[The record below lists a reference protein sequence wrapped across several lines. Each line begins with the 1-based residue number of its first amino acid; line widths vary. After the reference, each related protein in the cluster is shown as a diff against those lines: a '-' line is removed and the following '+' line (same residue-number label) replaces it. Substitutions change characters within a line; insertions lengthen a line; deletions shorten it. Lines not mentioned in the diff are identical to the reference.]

1 MLTIEFD
8 TVIQARSIPL
18 PAPVM
23 LAPGQP
29 VRVVVM
35 YEETGSASVRASH
48 DDAISAL
55 CANPLVVPDF
65 VPLSRNGVHER

>member
-1 MLTIEFD
+1 MLAIEFD
-8 TVIQARSIPL
+8 TVVQAHSIPL
-18 PAPVM
+18 PAPVV

-35 YEETGSASVRASH
+35 YEEAGVPSVGAGQG
-48 DDAISAL
+48 DAISAL

-65 VPLSRNGVHER
+65 VPLSRDEAHER